1 MDKWIRQILS
11 LIRLMQRGLEGELDI
26 SYPEQTIVFL
36 EEIQGK
42 TLFPSLI
49 SSFIGLLITTTII
62 DLIVWQ
68 FDFLYKTIL
77 SVLQEVR

>member
-1 MDKWIRQILS
+1 
-11 LIRLMQRGLEGELDI
+11 MQRGLEGELDI

-77 SVLQEVR
+77 SVLQEVRWKPFSEYHLWN